1 MGAGAGSAG
10 TDGTPHGHQ
19 ANHDVA
25 KLEAPSQRVGPRM
38 WCGGTHGGRRVWSL
52 QAFEVGGRQEGR
64 LPSGALLAC
73 LAVGLRAGFSKPF
86 PRRELRCRLALEMV
100 PDRPVALRRGDAR
113 NDRTSG
119 AAPAPDTAARCTGPY
134 LVRCSKRF
142 HAGRRAGGTGGQGVF
157 AAVPKKLALS
167 QRRPLVGQST
177 STAIAVR
184 RAGVPAAGSSGA
196 PAPLLPPLWQAGVR
210 GLPAALW
217 PGCHTHTHT
226 QPIPHQYPFQ
236 MHLRWPDSRDSGVAA
251 GAARAVPAHGV
262 RHAAGWRLLPLVEA
276 EWGGIPGMSRTR
288 APRCEGKAGFGAT
301 RTPGCSWPMLQRGR
315 RSPSARC
322 T

>member
-1 MGAGAGSAG
+1 MGQARAWERAVSDVEAAPSRLDSPCVPLGAAWPTAGRRLRQMQIQSSVGEMPKARRPGERRGAVGAGAGSAG

-25 KLEAPSQRVGPRM
+25 KLEAPSQHVGPRM

-142 HAGRRAGGTGGQGVF
+142 HAGRRAG
-157 AAVPKKLALS
+157 
-167 QRRPLVGQST
+167 
-177 STAIAVR
+177 
-184 RAGVPAAGSSGA
+184 A
-196 PAPLLPPLWQAGVR
+196 PAGRASLLP
-210 GLPAALW
+210 
-217 PGCHTHTHT
+217 
-226 QPIPHQYPFQ
+226 FQ
-236 MHLRWPDSRDSGVAA
+236 
-251 GAARAVPAHGV
+251 
-262 RHAAGWRLLPLVEA
+262 
-276 EWGGIPGMSRTR
+276 
-288 APRCEGKAGFGAT
+288 K
-301 RTPGCSWPMLQRGR
+301 SWL
-315 RSPSARC
+315 
-322 T
+322 